1 MNKTLAILLLFLSVL
16 FTACQSD
23 EPVIDDGGGK
33 TDGKDLGYIAVS
45 IVQPKS
51 VTSRAGT
58 DDNTPTPP
66 DGFEYGT
73 TDENKA
79 TEALFFIFSADGGT
93 MYGNAQRVPIKG
105 SGTDDNHAVERI
117 YDAVLII
124 DGAGTDPTSSAKQVV
139 CVLNAPDK
147 LEENITN
154 LNGLKGKVDNYG
166 ASASGSFIMSNS
178 VYYENDTEHIGTI
191 VDGSKIKKSA
201 SEAVNDPV
209 EVYVERIVAKI
220 RAKAKTGTGDA
231 GFQNTGAHPVVD
243 GEMKTLTINVT
254 GIEIAN
260 IAVQSSLLKNI
271 ENITWPSGVS
281 VTDKSD
287 WNAPTYFRSYW
298 EVTPTTTYGNKS
310 YEEIAKESF
319 SLADI
324 NLQEYIQP
332 NTNQNQK
339 TAILV
344 TAQLKDGDIPADL
357 VYIRGGY
364 TTNEGAL
371 ALVAQLIANQGFF
384 KKTSAADATPVTYS
398 QLGKDDFEWK
408 NKMDESTLSLESY
421 EVVAQVKSSV
431 EGIYKME
438 RNSET
443 GEAIYTESSVSDVNA
458 FLKGEEGLKY
468 RARVFNQGKCYYFVN
483 IDQSTVV
490 GLESG
495 KLEGVVRNHIYDL
508 TLNGIGGV
516 GVPVFDPKDVIIPV
530 TPSGEDLFYLAARIN
545 VLDWKLV
552 TQGVNFGE
560 NDNPTPPATE

>member
-1 MNKTLAILLLFLSVL
+1 MNRTLAILLLLLSVL

-23 EPVIDDGGGK
+23 EPAIDEGGGK

-51 VTSRAGT
+51 VTGRAGT
-58 DDNTPTPP
+58 DDNTPP

-73 TDENKA
+73 EVENTA
-79 TEALFFIFSADGGT
+79 TEALFFIFSTDGKT

-105 SGTDDNHAVERI
+105 TGTDDTHAVERI

-147 LEENITN
+147 LENNVTKLEDLTGPN
-154 LNGLKGKVDNYG
+154 KVSQYG
-166 ASASGSFIMSNS
+166 ASTSGTFIMSNS
-178 VYYENDTEHIGTI
+178 VYFDGDTKHLGTI

-201 SEAVNDPV
+201 SEAVKDPV
-209 EVYVERIVAKI
+209 EVYVERIVAKV

-243 GEMKTLTINVT
+243 GETKNLTINVT

-260 IAVQSSLLKNI
+260 IAETSNLLKNI
-271 ENITWPSGVS
+271 DNITWPSGVS
-281 VTDKSD
+281 FTDKSG
-287 WNAPTYFRSYW
+287 WNAPNYFRSYW

-310 YEEIAKESF
+310 YENIAEKFS

-344 TAQLKDGDIPADL
+344 TAQLMDENTPANL

-371 ALVAQLIANQGFF
+371 ALVAQFIANQGYF
-384 KKTSAADATPVTYS
+384 KKTSAEGVTPVTYS

-408 NKMDESTLSLESY
+408 NKKDDSSLSLESY
-421 EVVAQVKSSV
+421 EVAAQVKSSV
-431 EGIYKME
+431 DNIYKMT
-438 RNSET
+438 RDATT
-443 GEAIYTESSVSDVNA
+443 GKASYTSSSVTDVND
-458 FLKGEEGLKY
+458 FLKSEDGLKY
-468 RARVFNQGKCYYFVN
+468 KARVYKDGKCYYFVN
-483 IDQSTVV
+483 IDQSSV
-490 GLESG
+490 LKLADG

-508 TLNGIGGV
+508 TLNSIGGV
-516 GVPVFDPKDVIIPV
+516 GVPVFDPTDVIIPE
-530 TPSGEDLFYLAARIN
+530 TPSDTDLFYLAARIN
-545 VLDWKLV
+545 VLDWRLV

-560 NDNPTPPATE
+560 NDTSPSE